1 MEEIVNDKK
10 GLIWRRIVA
19 NIFRHSHFS
28 SVKCTKNWF
37 FSGRFIDGHKN
48 DGKISSLLI
57 FAMFFIISKKIPSND
72 NQVTCICMHT
82 IFQSGLTEKL
92 RTLFSWK
99 VCRFD
104 LTEKRTQSDDFFF

>member
-57 FAMFFIISKKIPSND
+57 FAMFFIISKKN
-72 NQVTCICMHT
+72 NQASDLHT
-82 IFQSGLTEKL
+82 IFRGKFVVLN
-92 RTLFSWK
+92 
-99 VCRFD
+99 
-104 LTEKRTQSDDFFF
+104 

>member
-48 DGKISSLLI
+48 DGKISSLLNL
-57 FAMFFIISKKIPSND
+57 FQYFLSFMKKIPSND
-72 NQVTCICMHT
+72 NQVTRIK
-82 IFQSGLTEKL
+82 IFHSGLTEKL
-92 RTLFSWK
+92 RI
-99 VCRFD
+99 
-104 LTEKRTQSDDFFF
+104 FFFVESLLF